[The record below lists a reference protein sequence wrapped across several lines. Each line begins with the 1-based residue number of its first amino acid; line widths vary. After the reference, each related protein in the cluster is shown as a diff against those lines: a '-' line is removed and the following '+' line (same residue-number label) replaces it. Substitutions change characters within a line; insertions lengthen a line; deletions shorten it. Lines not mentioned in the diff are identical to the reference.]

1 MSYFSSKGPTSD
13 GRIKPDISVMGEN
26 IWSANSRSNRDTG
39 HCSMA
44 VKSGTSMAT
53 PLAASAAGIIVQ
65 YFMDGYYINGK
76 KNINNGIK
84 PSANLIKAM
93 MIHSGENLL
102 GEVDRN
108 DNIESFKE
116 WPNNKQGFGAISL
129 DRVLYFEDDPHFR
142 LKVFEDTILKNGE
155 DKTYQ
160 FYYNSSIMFKA
171 TLTWLDPPVDIRST
185 KMLLNDLDLIIN
197 INNTEFYSN
206 GLKDNDHLNNVEVIL
221 LPANLYPLDERMLLT
236 ITIKKYDISTYSQV
250 FNILNLQNYS
260 LVITGDFYDNLDDKT
275 IHYNPLSDPVI
286 VTDPISQNVISNV
299 NDIIS
304 KSNNFAQ
311 YIPFI
316 VIGVCLLI
324 LIIVLSVVLTVVYK
338 RNKVNKKPKVKEPE
352 GETFIPGISDL
363 PDISTIQTHIEGI
376 SNLKDIETINTPN
389 KPQLEEQN
397 DNNTIIINT
406 INQDN
411 PNQNQ
416 NSNPNPN
423 PNEIIQ
429 I

>member
-1 MSYFSSKGPTSD
+1 M
-13 GRIKPDISVMGEN
+13 
-26 IWSANSRSNRDTG
+26 
-39 HCSMA
+39 
-44 VKSGTSMAT
+44 
-53 PLAASAAGIIVQ
+53 
-65 YFMDGYYINGK
+65 
-76 KNINNGIK
+76 
-84 PSANLIKAM
+84 
-93 MIHSGENLL
+93 
-102 GEVDRN
+102 
-108 DNIESFKE
+108 
-116 WPNNKQGFGAISL
+116 
-129 DRVLYFEDDPHFR
+129 
-142 LKVFEDTILKNGE
+142 
-155 DKTYQ
+155 
-160 FYYNSSIMFKA
+160 
-171 TLTWLDPPVDIRST
+171 
-185 KMLLNDLDLIIN
+185 
-197 INNTEFYSN
+197 
-206 GLKDNDHLNNVEVIL
+206 
-221 LPANLYPLDERMLLT
+221 
-236 ITIKKYDISTYSQV
+236 
-250 FNILNLQNYS
+250 
-260 LVITGDFYDNLDDKT
+260 DDKT
-275 IHYNPLSDPVI
+275 IQYNPLSDPVI

-416 NSNPNPN
+416 NSNQNQN